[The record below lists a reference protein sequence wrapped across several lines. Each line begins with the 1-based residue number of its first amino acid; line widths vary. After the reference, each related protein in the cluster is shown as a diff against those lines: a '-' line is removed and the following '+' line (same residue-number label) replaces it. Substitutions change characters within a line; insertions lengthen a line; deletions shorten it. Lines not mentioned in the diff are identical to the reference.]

1 MLPAVRAPIVRLVR
15 AGAIV
20 QGDTGYGGSYAGAAY
35 IFFLSPDGTAKD
47 VTYELLHASSS
58 CPLPRRTYSWRQDPC
73 AFFVGGACRVVA
85 STVSSFSS
93 GFSFGE
99 NAFFDMEHFSESV
112 LEVSTSGSRLI
123 VVQGDARSDLFTML
137 IAVTPCDPGEYA
149 LASNATCVLWYVQQE
164 DGLVGP
170 VYLSSSGKH

>member
-1 MLPAVRAPIVRLVR
+1 M
-15 AGAIV
+15 
-20 QGDTGYGGSYAGAAY
+20 
-35 IFFLSPDGTAKD
+35 
-47 VTYELLHASSS
+47 
-58 CPLPRRTYSWRQDPC
+58 
-73 AFFVGGACRVVA
+73 VA
-85 STVSSFSS
+85 STVSSFLS
-93 GFSFGE
+93 GFSLDE